1 VLDAMSAHG
10 EGGVYAL
17 FIRAGSLFTERL
29 RSNPY
34 ICSMKGDRAMK
45 DLIKGAMI
53 GAVIATV
60 VTGSV
65 SALTS
70 LGGEP
75 EHSIVR
81 ALRADRA
88 AAENPRCAPKP
99 IKMPCLQP
107 NVSQSRAAS

>member
-1 VLDAMSAHG
+1 
-10 EGGVYAL
+10 
-17 FIRAGSLFTERL
+17 
-29 RSNPY
+29 
-34 ICSMKGDRAMK
+34 MK

-53 GAVIATV
+53 GAVIATA

-65 SALTS
+65 SALIS

-75 EHSIVR
+75 EDSIVR
-81 ALRADRA
+81 AIRA
-88 AAENPRCAPKP
+88 AAGNPRCAPKP

>member
-1 VLDAMSAHG
+1 
-10 EGGVYAL
+10 
-17 FIRAGSLFTERL
+17 
-29 RSNPY
+29 
-34 ICSMKGDRAMK
+34 MK
-45 DLIKGAMI
+45 DRIKGAMI

-81 ALRADRA
+81 ATRGDRA
-88 AAENPRCAPKP
+88 AATGNPRCAPKP
-99 IKMPCLQP
+99 VKMPCLQP

>member
-1 VLDAMSAHG
+1 
-10 EGGVYAL
+10 
-17 FIRAGSLFTERL
+17 
-29 RSNPY
+29 
-34 ICSMKGDRAMK
+34 MK

-65 SALTS
+65 SALIS

-81 ALRADRA
+81 AVRADRA
-88 AAENPRCAPKP
+88 AVTANPLCAPRP

-107 NVSQSRAAS
+107 DASQSRAAS